1 MLNVLFL
8 INSGHVYSIFSVYFL
23 HHFAWGAILF
33 DKHILLNLEF

>member
-1 MLNVLFL
+1 MY
-8 INSGHVYSIFSVYFL
+8 IQSSAYIW